1 MIDVDGRGAPPF
13 PFFFRRRMPMNT
25 ITSPTGQNLAMEGQ
39 NYLKVGAKTVSAGAN
54 KVHTHT
60 VAPSGAEVAQNIVQN
75 LAEIKEDAQQLQK
88 LSDMVMGPKLQFRV
102 NQELGSI
109 VINVVDPNT
118 NKVIKEIPSED
129 IQKLKV
135 RMKKAIGMLFD
146 EMI

>member
-1 MIDVDGRGAPPF
+1 
-13 PFFFRRRMPMNT
+13 
-25 ITSPTGQNLAMEGQ
+25 MEGQ

-54 KVHTHT
+54 NVHTHT

-88 LSDMVMGPKLQFRV
+88 LSDMVMGPKLQFSV

>member
-1 MIDVDGRGAPPF
+1 
-13 PFFFRRRMPMNT
+13 
-25 ITSPTGQNLAMEGQ
+25 
-39 NYLKVGAKTVSAGAN
+39 
-54 KVHTHT
+54 
-60 VAPSGAEVAQNIVQN
+60 
-75 LAEIKEDAQQLQK
+75 
-88 LSDMVMGPKLQFRV
+88 MVMGPKLQFRV